1 MEATAPC
8 AFCGSELPPSKMD
21 MTGHGWRC
29 AACAVRSDLAVVQG
43 RPTGMAEHLTPGE
56 LAIVVA
62 QGRKE
67 GVLGGLLALG
77 GLAGTLL
84 SIASGAQIVI
94 VFSGAMIAGFGMVGH
109 GLYRWRQARAAL
121 QHVPGARVITR

>member
-8 AFCGSELPPSKMD
+8 AFCGSALPTSKMD
-21 MTGHGWRC
+21 MTGNGWRC

-62 QGRKE
+62 QGGKE
-67 GVLGGLLALG
+67 AGLGGLLAAG
-77 GLAGTLL
+77 GIAGTLL
-84 SIASGAQIVI
+84 SLASGAQAVV
-94 VFSGAMIAGFGMVGH
+94 VFSGAMLAGFAMVSH
-109 GLYRWRQARAAL
+109 GLYRRKQAQAAL
-121 QHVPGARVITR
+121 RHLPGARVITR